1 MILWEGG
8 GIAKLLTEVEEKKWE
23 RFQAGLGRGREF
35 SS

>member
-8 GIAKLLTEVEEKKWE
+8 GIAKLLTEVEEKWE